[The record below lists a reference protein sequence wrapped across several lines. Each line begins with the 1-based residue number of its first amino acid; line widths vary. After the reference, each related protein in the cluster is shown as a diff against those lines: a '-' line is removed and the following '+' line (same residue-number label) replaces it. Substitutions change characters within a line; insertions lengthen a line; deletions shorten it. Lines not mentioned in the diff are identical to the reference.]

1 MVHKPKLKLY
11 IKIYETLKKHTSDEV
26 MKMVAVKNV
35 IKTAIEYAKT
45 RHEQGDEHDV
55 DNFKLVKDDLV
66 ELYNLYKHLGKIDKL
81 TSEIQIIE
89 AKTLK
94 VLCEEVR
101 DFLSDLSDLSNLNQ
115 KVIKMLDDISKS
127 PEKDT
132 SDVRT
137 SIIREINDNNDTVYI
152 VEISVPNKFHNK
164 SSMNTYT
171 GSDYAISSRTQKFD
185 GSYKNDD
192 IITSTSSK
200 LNETT
205 GDITYTVDV
214 SIPKKYS
221 PIYNTVSAERTA
233 YDILKHHKQL

>member
-1 MVHKPKLKLY
+1 MDSKPKLKLY
-11 IKIYETLKKHTSDEV
+11 IKIYETVKNNSDEL

-35 IKTAIEYAKT
+35 IETTIEYAKT
-45 RHEQGDEHDV
+45 HHEQDDEHDV
-55 DNFKLVKDDLV
+55 GDFKLVEDDLV
-66 ELYNLYKHLGKIDKL
+66 ELYKLYKHLDKIDKL

-94 VLCEEVR
+94 LLCEAVR
-101 DFLSDLSDLSNLNQ
+101 DFLSESIDLSNLNE
-115 KVIKMLDDISKS
+115 KVIKMIDNIDKS

-137 SIIREINDNNDTVYI
+137 SIIRELNDNNDTVYI

-200 LNETT
+200 LDETT

-233 YDILKHHKQL
+233 YDILKHHKQLQ

>member
-1 MVHKPKLKLY
+1 MTHKPKLKLY
-11 IKIYETLKKHTSDEV
+11 IKIYETVKKNTSDEV

-35 IKTAIEYAKT
+35 IKTAIEYVKT
-45 RHEQGDEHDV
+45 PHEQDDEHDD
-55 DNFKLVKDDLV
+55 DNFKLVEDDLD
-66 ELYNLYKHLGKIDKL
+66 ELHKLYKHLDKIDKL
-81 TSEIQIIE
+81 TSEIQVIE
-89 AKTLK
+89 AKTLT
-94 VLCEEVR
+94 VLCEAVS
-101 DFLSDLSDLSNLNQ
+101 DFLSDSSDLSNLNK

-137 SIIREINDNNDTVYI
+137 SIIRELNDNNDTVYI

-200 LNETT
+200 LDENT
-205 GDITYTVDV
+205 GDITYTVYV
-214 SIPKKYS
+214 SIPKKYL
-221 PIYNTVSAERTA
+221 PIFNTVSAERTA